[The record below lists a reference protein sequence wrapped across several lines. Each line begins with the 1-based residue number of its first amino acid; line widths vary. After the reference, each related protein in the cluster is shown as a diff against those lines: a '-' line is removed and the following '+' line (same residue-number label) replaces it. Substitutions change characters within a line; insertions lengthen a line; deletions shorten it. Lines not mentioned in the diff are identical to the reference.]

1 MFTLY
6 RNTMFSYLI
15 GNEVEV
21 MQGTLYECLAKAA
34 DFEVKGF
41 TTFIRQGDY

>member
-15 GNEVEV
+15 GSEVEV
-21 MQGTLYECLAKAA
+21 MQGTYDECLAKAA
-34 DFEVKGF
+34 DLEAKGF
-41 TTFIRQGDY
+41 TTSIR